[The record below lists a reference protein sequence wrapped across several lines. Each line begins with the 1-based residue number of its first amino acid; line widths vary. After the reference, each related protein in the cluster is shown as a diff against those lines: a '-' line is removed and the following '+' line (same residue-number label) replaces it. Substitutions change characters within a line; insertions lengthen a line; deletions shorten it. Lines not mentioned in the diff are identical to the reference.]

1 MVRGEMVY
9 TRDIQSII
17 AAFVRDLW
25 GMTRKQKYIIYTKY
39 VETVQLDRTLPV
51 YLNILWSNEEYAS
64 IVWQVLTE
72 KRILVNKNMQ

>member
-25 GMTRKQKYIIYTKY
+25 GMIRKQKYIIYTKY
-39 VETVQLDRTLPV
+39 VETVQLDRILPV
-51 YLNILWSNEEYAS
+51 YLNILWSNEEDFSCEHSMTSSYGKKEY
-64 IVWQVLTE
+64 L
-72 KRILVNKNMQ
+72 